1 MCRLRYRTKRRC
13 YQAPPISLSIAIILQ
28 INQKVGG
35 WMGGWMG
42 GWFKSLFLDCI
53 WQSNA
58 LMLKTLETPNQIKRM
73 TDRTPTF
80 EFENF

>member
-35 WMGGWMG
+35 WMGGWVG
-42 GWFKSLFLDCI
+42 GWVGGLRACFWI
-53 WQSNA
+53 AYGNQ
-58 LMLKTLETPNQIKRM
+58 ML
-73 TDRTPTF
+73 
-80 EFENF
+80 